1 LKFLFGLIGILFII
15 ASAGAQTPKLD
26 PDGLI
31 RDAVLAEALAARES
45 RAGAFSNESAMVIVD
60 YGLRSDVAR
69 LFILDLETG
78 RVEAF
83 RTAHGLGSD
92 PNHDGWLDSFSSVR
106 GSNASPRGAFITA
119 EAYYGK
125 HGRSLRLDGI
135 DEDNAN
141 ARARA
146 IVMHAAWYAEE
157 EFLDAHGKLGRSNGC
172 IVFSERDRDM
182 VFETL
187 KPGTFLWVTK

>member
-1 LKFLFGLIGILFII
+1 MKFVFALIAAIILV
-15 ASAGAQTPKLD
+15 ASAGAQAPKLD

-31 RDAVLAEALAARES
+31 RDAVLTEALAAREA
-45 RAGAFSNESAMVIVD
+45 RTGAFANNGVMVIVD
-60 YGLRSDVAR
+60 YGLRSDEAR

-83 RTAHGLGSD
+83 RAAHGLGSD
-92 PNHDGWLDSFSSVR
+92 PDHDGWLDSFSSVS

-119 EAYYGK
+119 EEYYGK

-135 DEDNAN
+135 DQDNAN

-157 EFLDAHGKLGRSNGC
+157 DFLDAHGKLGRSNGC
-172 IVFSERDRDM
+172 IVFSVRDRDM
-182 VFETL
+182 VFGNL

>member
-1 LKFLFGLIGILFII
+1 MKFLFGLIGILFII

-92 PNHDGWLDSFSSVR
+92 PNHDGWLDSFSSVS

-172 IVFSERDRDM
+172 IVFSVRDRDM